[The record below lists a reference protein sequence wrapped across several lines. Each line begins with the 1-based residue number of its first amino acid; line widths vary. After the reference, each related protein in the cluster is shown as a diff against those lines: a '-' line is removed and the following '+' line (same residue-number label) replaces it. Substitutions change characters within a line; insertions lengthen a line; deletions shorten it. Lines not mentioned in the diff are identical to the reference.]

1 MRPEGRSLLERH
13 VDVRPWRVT
22 LAVLAPSF
30 LAMAVAGC
38 ASPGSVRRV
47 EEGSR
52 LSQIRLAEVQQ
63 ATDELRKELAAVRG
77 QLEMVRRDLEQ
88 AVRDVD
94 VRQREG
100 LEEVGKR
107 VAGSEK
113 RLEALAGAVR
123 GVEMSVGGLSDQVA
137 KLEAVSTT
145 TGAGAARREA
155 RVKPATRAPTPS
167 MAADELFARAVE
179 GFKNGELAQAILDF
193 EDFLARNPSHTLAGT
208 AQFLIGEAY
217 YNARDYQHATVEY
230 RKAVDMAP
238 KGDKAPEALYKL
250 GLAFRA
256 LKRQD
261 RARDAWTQLIN
272 DFPQTE
278 AAQRARLALREVS
291 RAAKPGAT
299 ADR

>member
-1 MRPEGRSLLERH
+1 M
-13 VDVRPWRVT
+13 RPWRVT
-22 LAVLAPSF
+22 LAVLAPIF
-30 LAMAVAGC
+30 LAMVVAGC
-38 ASPGSVRRV
+38 ASSGSLRRL
-47 EEGSR
+47 EEESR
-52 LSQIRLAEVQQ
+52 LNQIRVAEVQQ

-77 QLEMVRRDLEQ
+77 QLETVRRDLEQ
-88 AVRDVD
+88 AVRDAD

-100 LEEVGKR
+100 LEAVGKR

-145 TGAGAARREA
+145 TGAGAPRREA
-155 RVKPATRAPTPS
+155 RVKPATRAAAPS
-167 MAADELFARAVE
+167 LAADELFARAVE
-179 GFKNGELAQAILDF
+179 SFKNGELAQAILDF
-193 EDFLARNPSHTLAGT
+193 EDFLARNPSHALAGT

-261 RARDAWTQLIN
+261 RARDAWTQLVN

-291 RAAKPGAT
+291 RAAKPGAA
-299 ADR
+299 ADK